1 MSLGHIITYL
11 CYIKD
16 LNRIFA
22 KKFGNTSVRDAIL
35 TYYMKI
41 VQSVLWFR
49 PTSSLHLH
57 THSLPC

>member
-11 CYIKD
+11 CYTKD

-35 TYYMKI
+35 TY
-41 VQSVLWFR
+41 
-49 PTSSLHLH
+49 LHEDRAIR
-57 THSLPC
+57 TVV